1 MIDSNLAN
9 LKINPEYYRELFTQ
23 WTSDE
28 TMLPDF
34 PLDQKEVLVA
44 LHFIMM
50 AFEECID
57 YSEEDIDEGIKDR
70 NLFATDH
77 VQIRLALLNNGF
89 LSQIIQHKSH
99 SYRSARNFLKL
110 ADWDPGIPGVS

>member
-1 MIDSNLAN
+1 MAN

-34 PLDQKEVLVA
+34 PSEPKEVLVA

-89 LSQIIQHKSH
+89 LSQIIQDTSY
-99 SYRSARNFLKL
+99 SYRSARRFLQL
-110 ADWDPGIPGVS
+110 ADWDSGIPGVS

>member
-1 MIDSNLAN
+1 MAN

-34 PLDQKEVLVA
+34 PSDQKEVLVA

-57 YSEEDIDEGIKDR
+57 YSAEDIEEGIKDR

-89 LSQIIQHKSH
+89 LSQIIQDTSY
-99 SYRSARNFLKL
+99 SYRSARRFLQL

>member
-1 MIDSNLAN
+1 VESSLAN
-9 LKINPEYYRELFTQ
+9 LKINPEYYRELFTL

-28 TMLPDF
+28 AMIPDF
-34 PLDQKEVLVA
+34 PSDQKEILVG

-57 YSEEDIDEGIKDR
+57 YSEEEIDEGIKDR

-89 LSQIIQHKSH
+89 LSQIIQDKST
-99 SYRSARNFLKL
+99 SYRSARRFLQL
-110 ADWDPGIPGVS
+110 ADWDSGIPGVS